1 MSQDVL
7 GYSSHD
13 WRKNTDDAVVIEDY
27 NVVARVN
34 KSKVRFTNPKTL
46 KTEEVDLS
54 RLIRVFVN
62 NFESHKRSV
71 KYWRCCFY
79 LCLLYWQVWLLLM
92 LVKYIFT

>member
-1 MSQDVL
+1 MVQIILGKGVQASIKSIWEVKLMSQDVL

-71 KYWRCCFY
+71 K
-79 LCLLYWQVWLLLM
+79 
-92 LVKYIFT
+92 